1 MKKEEQL
8 KQAKSLAVTF
18 LHIPMTE
25 TEYSPIAVQHP
36 FFESAFLYD
45 GNLNNPIKM
54 FNALE
59 DTEKYNDYLYTY
71 AKNVIEPCKSIS
83 ELVCLIRKSYRLA
96 YLLFMRKEK
105 IITKKECGNLLAE
118 NWTLIENLSV
128 DTNVEKST
136 VLSWIKAADK
146 EKLMDEQELKKY
158 QNFPDILTIYRG
170 CRVAKALKG
179 MSWTLSESKAR
190 WFAGRFARDGGVT
203 FRAHIHKE
211 DIVCYLAS
219 RGEQEV
225 VVDYRKLFDIKQI

>member
-8 KQAKSLAVTF
+8 KQAKSLAVSF
-18 LHIPMTE
+18 LYIPMTE
-25 TEYSPIAVQHP
+25 TIYSPIVVQHP
-36 FFESAFLYD
+36 FFESAILYD
-45 GNLNNPIKM
+45 DNLNNKM

-59 DTEKYNDYLYTY
+59 DTEKYNEYLCTF
-71 AKNVIEPCKSIS
+71 AKKVIEPCESIS
-83 ELVCLIRKSYRLA
+83 ELVCLIRKSYRLS
-96 YLLFMRKEK
+96 YLLYLREEK

-128 DTNVEKST
+128 DVNVGKST

-158 QNFPDILTIYRG
+158 QNFPDVLTIYRG
-170 CRVAKALKG
+170 CRVAEAVKG

-190 WFAGRFARDGGVT
+190 WFAKRFDRGGGVT
-203 FRAHIHKE
+203 FRACINKK
-211 DIVCYLAS
+211 DIVCYLAD

-225 VVDYRKLFDIKQI
+225 VVDYRKIFDVEQI

>member
-1 MKKEEQL
+1 MNKEEQL
-8 KQAKSLAVTF
+8 KRAKTLAVTF

-25 TEYSPIAVQHP
+25 TEYSPIVVQHP
-36 FFESAFLYD
+36 FFESAILYD
-45 GNLNNPIKM
+45 SNLNNPIKM

-83 ELVCLIRKSYRLA
+83 KLVCLIRKSYRLT
-96 YLLFMRKEK
+96 YLLFMWKEK

-170 CRVAKALKG
+170 CRVAKAVKG
-179 MSWTLSESKAR
+179 MR

-203 FRAHIHKE
+203 FRAYIHKE
-211 DIVCYLAS
+211 DIVCYLAG

-225 VVDYRKLFDIKQI
+225 VVDYRKLFDIEQI